1 MNQELKP
8 CRCGFEP
15 YIYSDGAV
23 QCKNPTCSITAGD
36 TNSWNR
42 IMDTSVE
49 DQMRAELLRKT
60 EQLERIKECY
70 YGIDDAATSGDMID
84 LVFGIRKL
92 KGML

>member
-1 MNQELKP
+1 MNTNINLKVCKLCKKLP
-8 CRCGFEP
+8 DTTCGVTLCYDCAISTGSE
-15 YIYSDGAV
+15 A
-23 QCKNPTCSITAGD
+23 Q
-36 TNSWNR
+36 WNR

-49 DQMRAELLRKT
+49 DKLRAELLRKT